1 MSQSG
6 PQLPHQLLH
15 APEFAM
21 LHLPTSTT
29 IDRAS
34 DLANEHL
41 DLEPLCTVSEAVSER
56 PVVHTTGKS
65 SSTNLKKAWKKPI
78 DKPKRPLSAYNIFFK
93 HEREK
98 IITGDN
104 DVNLEDVLFRVKHTL
119 KPTKR
124 RHRKSHGMIGFAQL
138 AKTIAEKWKV
148 LDRTEKAVYEA
159 KAAIEKGKYSEQLD
173 EWERLR
179 EEKLK
184 EDKHL
189 SPLEPTSL
197 VFEDDDESPIFS
209 LSSWDK
215 PTSCNFRPC
224 HDTLSSLLTVSN
236 SQMHLLNQKSHPI
249 DVRDYLS
256 MTQQTLD
263 MARATLAYP
272 LFASLP
278 VQSNIHTVPDHHG
291 LGLSPCNNL
300 SSYYSLQVM
309 SDSSQKGSSTA
320 NVPYQGDYNDYS
332 GHCIYAQE
340 SPSEFL

>member
-1 MSQSG
+1 
-6 PQLPHQLLH
+6 
-15 APEFAM
+15 M
-21 LHLPTSTT
+21 LHLPTVITS
-29 IDRAS
+29 IDEQS
-34 DLANEHL
+34 DLANDHL
-41 DLEPLCTVSEAVSER
+41 DLEPLCAASDTVTER
-56 PVVHTTGKS
+56 PVVHTGGKS
-65 SSTNLKKAWKKPI
+65 SSINLKKAWKKPV

-98 IITGDN
+98 IITGDD
-104 DVNLEDVLFRVKHTL
+104 DVNLEDMLFRVKNTG

-148 LDRTEKAVYEA
+148 LDQTEKAVYEA

-184 EDKHL
+184 EDQHK
-189 SPLEPTSL
+189 SPLESTSL
-197 VFEDDDESPIFS
+197 VLDDYDESAMFS

-215 PTSCNFRPC
+215 PMSCKFRPR

-236 SQMHLLNQKSHPI
+236 NQMHLLNQKSLSV
-249 DVRDYLS
+249 DFRDYLS

-278 VQSNIHTVPDHHG
+278 VQPNVQTVPDHYG
-291 LGLSPCNNL
+291 LGASPCNNV
-300 SSYYSLQVM
+300 STYYSLQVM
-309 SDSSQKGSSTA
+309 GDSSPQGSATA
-320 NVPYQGDYNDYS
+320 NVPYQCEYNDYS
-332 GHCIYAQE
+332 GHFMYAQE
-340 SPSEFL
+340 TPSEFL

>member
-1 MSQSG
+1 
-6 PQLPHQLLH
+6 
-15 APEFAM
+15 M

-29 IDRAS
+29 IIDRAS

-138 AKTIAEKWKV
+138 AKTIPEKWKV
-148 LDRTEKAVYEA
+148 LRSYRKAVYEA

-197 VFEDDDESPIFS
+197 VFEDDDEKSP
-209 LSSWDK
+209 
-215 PTSCNFRPC
+215 
-224 HDTLSSLLTVSN
+224 
-236 SQMHLLNQKSHPI
+236 
-249 DVRDYLS
+249 
-256 MTQQTLD
+256 
-263 MARATLAYP
+263 
-272 LFASLP
+272 
-278 VQSNIHTVPDHHG
+278 
-291 LGLSPCNNL
+291 
-300 SSYYSLQVM
+300 YSLCRLGTNLHPAI
-309 SDSSQKGSSTA
+309 SA
-320 NVPYQGDYNDYS
+320 VP
-332 GHCIYAQE
+332 
-340 SPSEFL
+340 